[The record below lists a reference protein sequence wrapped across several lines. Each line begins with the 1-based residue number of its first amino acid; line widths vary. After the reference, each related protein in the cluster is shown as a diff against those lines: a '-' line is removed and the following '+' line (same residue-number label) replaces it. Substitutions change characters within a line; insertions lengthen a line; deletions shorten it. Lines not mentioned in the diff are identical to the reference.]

1 MREYIIKMEREINA
15 MKIEDGQLGELK
27 SMKIELEWLADR
39 DYELRDES
47 IKLYCDIGKFL
58 DKNGDRLDDLYDRYN
73 EIMLK
78 HDEKDDNYG
87 RKKYL

>member
-1 MREYIIKMEREINA
+1 MNDEFRRMYDEFKK

-39 DYELRDES
+39 DYELRDET

-58 DKNGDRLDDLYDRYN
+58 DKNGDRINNLYDRYN
-73 EIMLK
+73 DLMLK
-78 HDEKDDNYG
+78 YLEKEGY
-87 RKKYL
+87 